1 MRALSESIE
10 QIARRFRII
19 GRDPRLLYALEVAVQ
34 VAPTDVPVL
43 IVGESGVGKEIFSHI
58 IHSYSP
64 RREKPLLAINCG
76 AIPEGTIDS
85 ELFGHEKGAFTSAI
99 GTRKG
104 LFEVANGGTLFLD
117 EIGEM
122 PLATQARLLRVLET
136 GEYYRVGSSQVR
148 KTDVRVVAATHRDL
162 LELIKERRFREDLY
176 YRLNTITIFIPPLR
190 ERGEDIL
197 LLLDFFLD
205 ETSKKYRLPSVE
217 LIPEAESYLLDYHW
231 PGNVRELKHF
241 AERLLILHAG
251 EKIDGPTLE
260 KLLPPR
266 STRLPVLYQPPPYS
280 DPPPGPHAIP
290 ANKDQAA
297 LLYHKLERIE
307 EELSRLREML
317 QLIGQRLSTLNSTP
331 TLSLPP
337 ADSRP
342 ADSPSTKDFSLENA
356 EKRLITEALRRFQ
369 GNRKKAA
376 QALGISERT
385 LYRKIQ
391 LYGLHDL

>member
-1 MRALSESIE
+1 MRPLSESIE
-10 QIARRFRII
+10 QVARRFRII
-19 GRDPRLLYALEVAVQ
+19 GRDPRLMYALEVAVQ

-43 IVGESGVGKEIFSHI
+43 IVGESGVGKEVFAHV
-58 IHSYSP
+58 IHYYSP
-64 RREKPLLAINCG
+64 RREGPLLAINCG

-85 ELFGHEKGAFTSAI
+85 ELFGHEKGAFTSAVE
-99 GTRKG
+99 TRKG

-122 PLATQARLLRVLET
+122 PLGTQARLLRVLET

-162 LELIKERRFREDLY
+162 LELSRENRFREDLY
-176 YRLNTITIFIPPLR
+176 YRLNTITISIPPLR

-217 LIPEAESYLLDYHW
+217 LTMDAERYLLDYYW

-241 AERLLILHAG
+241 AERLVILHGGQTVDA
-251 EKIDGPTLE
+251 TMLE

-266 STRLPVLYQPPPYS
+266 SARMPVLYQPS
-280 DPPPGPHAIP
+280 VRGGDGVPPPPP
-290 ANKDQAA
+290 PDKDQLA
-297 LLYHKLERIE
+297 LLYHKVERIE
-307 EELSRLREML
+307 EELLRLREMVQML
-317 QLIGQRLSTLNSTP
+317 GQRLSTAAPSPALALPAAVTP
-331 TLSLPP
+331 PSGP
-337 ADSRP
+337 
-342 ADSPSTKDFSLENA
+342 DSPTDFSLENA
-356 EKRLITEALRRFQ
+356 EKRLITEALKRFQ

-385 LYRKIQ
+385 LYRKID
-391 LYGLHDL
+391 LYGLHHL

>member
-1 MRALSESIE
+1 MRPLSESIE
-10 QIARRFRII
+10 QVARRFRII
-19 GRDPRLLYALEVAVQ
+19 GRDPRLMYALEVAVQ

-43 IVGESGVGKEIFSHI
+43 IVGESGVGKEVFAHV
-58 IHSYSP
+58 IHYYSP
-64 RREKPLLAINCG
+64 RREGPLLAINCG

-85 ELFGHEKGAFTSAI
+85 ELFGHEKGAFTSAVE
-99 GTRKG
+99 TRKG

-122 PLATQARLLRVLET
+122 PLGTQARLLRVLET

-162 LELIKERRFREDLY
+162 LELSRENRFREDLY
-176 YRLNTITIFIPPLR
+176 YRLNTITISIPPLR

-217 LIPEAESYLLDYHW
+217 LTMDAERYLLDYYW

-241 AERLLILHAG
+241 AERLVILHGGKTVDA
-251 EKIDGPTLE
+251 TMLE

-266 STRLPVLYQPPPYS
+266 SARMPVLYQPS
-280 DPPPGPHAIP
+280 VRGGDGVPPPPP
-290 ANKDQAA
+290 PDKDQFA
-297 LLYHKLERIE
+297 LLYHKVERIE
-307 EELSRLREML
+307 EEVLRLREMVQML
-317 QLIGQRLSTLNSTP
+317 GQRLSTAAPSPALALPAAATP
-331 TLSLPP
+331 
-337 ADSRP
+337 
-342 ADSPSTKDFSLENA
+342 PSGPDNPTDFSLENA
-356 EKRLITEALRRFQ
+356 EKRLITEALKRFQ

-385 LYRKIQ
+385 LYRKID
-391 LYGLHDL
+391 LYGLHHL

>member
-1 MRALSESIE
+1 MRPLSESIE
-10 QIARRFRII
+10 QVARRFRII
-19 GRDPRLLYALEVAVQ
+19 GRDPRLMYALEVAVQ

-43 IVGESGVGKEIFSHI
+43 IVGESGVGKEVFAHV
-58 IHSYSP
+58 IHYYSP
-64 RREKPLLAINCG
+64 RREGPLLAINCG

-85 ELFGHEKGAFTSAI
+85 ELFGHEKGAFTSAVE
-99 GTRKG
+99 TRKG

-122 PLATQARLLRVLET
+122 PLSTQARLLRVLET

-162 LELIKERRFREDLY
+162 LELSRENRFREDLY
-176 YRLNTITIFIPPLR
+176 YRLNTITISIPPLR

-217 LIPEAESYLLDYHW
+217 LTMDAERYLLDYYW

-241 AERLLILHAG
+241 AERLVILHGGKTVDA
-251 EKIDGPTLE
+251 TMLE

-266 STRLPVLYQPPPYS
+266 SARMPVLYQPS
-280 DPPPGPHAIP
+280 VRGGDGVPPPPP
-290 ANKDQAA
+290 PDKDQFA
-297 LLYHKLERIE
+297 LLYHKVERIE
-307 EELSRLREML
+307 EEVLRLREMVQML
-317 QLIGQRLSTLNSTP
+317 GQRLSTAAPSPALA
-331 TLSLPP
+331 LSAAATSPSGP
-337 ADSRP
+337 
-342 ADSPSTKDFSLENA
+342 DSPTDFSLENA
-356 EKRLITEALRRFQ
+356 EKRLITEALKRFQ

-385 LYRKIQ
+385 LYRKID
-391 LYGLHDL
+391 LYGLHHL

>member
-1 MRALSESIE
+1 MRTLSESIE

-43 IVGESGVGKEIFSHI
+43 IVGESGVGKEIFSHV

-85 ELFGHEKGAFTSAI
+85 ELFGHEKGAFTSAVD
-99 GTRKG
+99 TRKG

-148 KTDVRVVAATHRDL
+148 KTDVRVVAATNRDL

-176 YRLNTITIFIPPLR
+176 YRLNTITITIPPLR

-205 ETSKKYRLPSVE
+205 ETSKKYRLPLVD
-217 LIPEAESYLLDYHW
+217 LTPDAENYLLEYHW

-241 AERLLILHAG
+241 AERLLILHGG
-251 EKIDGPTLE
+251 ERIDASALE

-266 STRLPVLYQPPPYS
+266 SARLPVLYLPPSQNASPTDSYTVS
-280 DPPPGPHAIP
+280 PDGEQLTFIAR
-290 ANKDQAA
+290 KV
-297 LLYHKLERIE
+297 ERIE
-307 EELSRLREML
+307 EELGRLREML
-317 QLIGQRLSTLNSTP
+317 QLIGQRLSALNLAP
-331 TLSLPP
+331 PMSLPP
-337 ADSRP
+337 APSKAAESNPP
-342 ADSPSTKDFSLENA
+342 ADFSLESA
-356 EKRLITEALRRFQ
+356 EKRLITEALTRFQ

-391 LYGLHDL
+391 LYGLQDL

>member
-1 MRALSESIE
+1 MRPLSESIE
-10 QIARRFRII
+10 QVARRFRII
-19 GRDPRLLYALEVAVQ
+19 GRDPRLMYALEVAVQ

-43 IVGESGVGKEIFSHI
+43 IVGESGVGKEVFAHV
-58 IHSYSP
+58 IHYYSP
-64 RREKPLLAINCG
+64 RREGPLLAINCG

-85 ELFGHEKGAFTSAI
+85 ELFGHEKGAFTSAVE
-99 GTRKG
+99 TRKG

-122 PLATQARLLRVLET
+122 PLGTQARLLRVLET

-162 LELIKERRFREDLY
+162 LELSRENRFREDLY
-176 YRLNTITIFIPPLR
+176 YRLNTITISIPPLR

-217 LIPEAESYLLDYHW
+217 LTMDAERYLLDYHW

-241 AERLLILHAG
+241 AERLVILHGGKTVDA
-251 EKIDGPTLE
+251 TMLE

-266 STRLPVLYQPPPYS
+266 SARMPVLYQPS
-280 DPPPGPHAIP
+280 VRGGDSALPPPPP
-290 ANKDQAA
+290 DKDQFA
-297 LLYHKLERIE
+297 LLYHKVERIE
-307 EELSRLREML
+307 EEVLRLREMVQML
-317 QLIGQRLSTLNSTP
+317 GQRLSTAAPSPALALPAAATP
-331 TLSLPP
+331 PSGL
-337 ADSRP
+337 
-342 ADSPSTKDFSLENA
+342 DSPTDFSLENA
-356 EKRLITEALRRFQ
+356 EKRLITEALKRFQ

-385 LYRKIQ
+385 LYRKID
-391 LYGLHDL
+391 LYGLHYL

>member
-1 MRALSESIE
+1 MRPLSESIE
-10 QIARRFRII
+10 QVARRFRII
-19 GRDPRLLYALEVAVQ
+19 GRDPRLMYALEVAVQ

-43 IVGESGVGKEIFSHI
+43 IVGESGVGKEVFAHV
-58 IHSYSP
+58 IHYYSP
-64 RREKPLLAINCG
+64 RREGPLLAINCG

-85 ELFGHEKGAFTSAI
+85 ELFGHEKGAFTSAVE
-99 GTRKG
+99 TRKG

-122 PLATQARLLRVLET
+122 PLSTQARLLRVLET

-162 LELIKERRFREDLY
+162 LELSRENRFREDLY
-176 YRLNTITIFIPPLR
+176 YRLNTITISIPPLR

-217 LIPEAESYLLDYHW
+217 LTMDAERYLLDYYW

-241 AERLLILHAG
+241 AERLVILHGGKTVDA
-251 EKIDGPTLE
+251 TMLE

-266 STRLPVLYQPPPYS
+266 SARMPVLYQPS
-280 DPPPGPHAIP
+280 VRGGDGVPPPPP
-290 ANKDQAA
+290 PDKDQFA
-297 LLYHKLERIE
+297 LLYHKVERIE
-307 EELSRLREML
+307 EEVLRLREMVQML
-317 QLIGQRLSTLNSTP
+317 GQRLSTAAPSPALALPAAATP
-331 TLSLPP
+331 PFGP
-337 ADSRP
+337 
-342 ADSPSTKDFSLENA
+342 DSPTDFSLENA
-356 EKRLITEALRRFQ
+356 EKRLITEALKRFQ

-385 LYRKIQ
+385 LYRKID
-391 LYGLHDL
+391 LYGLHHL

>member
-1 MRALSESIE
+1 M
-10 QIARRFRII
+10 
-19 GRDPRLLYALEVAVQ
+19 YALEVAVQ

-43 IVGESGVGKEIFSHI
+43 IVGESGVGKEVFAHV
-58 IHSYSP
+58 IHYYSP
-64 RREKPLLAINCG
+64 RREGPLLAINCG

-85 ELFGHEKGAFTSAI
+85 ELFGHEKGAFTSAVE
-99 GTRKG
+99 TRKG

-122 PLATQARLLRVLET
+122 PLGTQARLLRVLET

-162 LELIKERRFREDLY
+162 LELSRENRFREDLY
-176 YRLNTITIFIPPLR
+176 YRLNTITISIPPLR

-217 LIPEAESYLLDYHW
+217 LTMDAERYLLDYYW

-241 AERLLILHAG
+241 AERLVILHGGQTVDA
-251 EKIDGPTLE
+251 TMLE

-266 STRLPVLYQPPPYS
+266 SARMPVLYQPS
-280 DPPPGPHAIP
+280 VRGGDGVPPPPP
-290 ANKDQAA
+290 PDKDQFA
-297 LLYHKLERIE
+297 LLYHKVERIE
-307 EELSRLREML
+307 EEVLRLREMVQML
-317 QLIGQRLSTLNSTP
+317 GQRLSTAAPSPALALPAAATP
-331 TLSLPP
+331 PSGP
-337 ADSRP
+337 
-342 ADSPSTKDFSLENA
+342 DSPTDFSLENA
-356 EKRLITEALRRFQ
+356 EKRLITEALKRFQ

-385 LYRKIQ
+385 LYRKID
-391 LYGLHDL
+391 LYGLHHL